1 MVFCE
6 LQMQLYMHDKFA
18 SLEIPLS
25 ESVQRAYHGLMAV
38 ECPVYGPLCNIA
50 CSAVII
56 KCYGS
61 WFVIHLVAAITRR
74 ITPHIR

>member
-1 MVFCE
+1 MHIYIDIRSASSETVRFPEMVRR
-6 LQMQLYMHDKFA
+6 L
-18 SLEIPLS
+18 
-25 ESVQRAYHGLMAV
+25 YHGLMAA
-38 ECPVYGPLCNIA
+38 ESPMYGPLCNIA

-61 WFVIHLVAAITRR
+61 WFVIHLVAAITRW

>member
-1 MVFCE
+1 
-6 LQMQLYMHDKFA
+6 MHIDIRFA
-18 SLEIPLS
+18 SFRNCPLPEMVRRLYPS
-25 ESVQRAYHGLMAV
+25 GLMAA
-38 ECPVYGPLCNIA
+38 ESPMYGPLCNIA

-61 WFVIHLVAAITRR
+61 WFVIHLVAAITRW